1 VPASEPQVFSPIT
14 PEQYASLISKA
25 ADAGIT
31 LIGNSGNA
39 SQFGVEVAWEY
50 SPEALRLIIQ
60 CLKAP
65 FFMSASTIDA
75 QIRTMVEES
84 AG

>member
-1 VPASEPQVFSPIT
+1 MPASEPQVFSPVT
-14 PEQYASLISKA
+14 PEQYATLVSKA
-25 ADAGIT
+25 GDAGIT

-50 SPEALRLIIQ
+50 SPEAARLTIQ

-65 FFMSASTIDA
+65 FFMSTDTIDA
-75 QIRTMVEES
+75 QIRTMVEET